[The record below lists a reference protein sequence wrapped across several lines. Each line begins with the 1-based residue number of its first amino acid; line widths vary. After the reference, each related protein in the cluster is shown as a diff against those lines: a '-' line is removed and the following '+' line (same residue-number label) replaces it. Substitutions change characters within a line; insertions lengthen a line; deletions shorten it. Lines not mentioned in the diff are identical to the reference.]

1 MFALTSMDGKI
12 DMAVY
17 NEGAPYVFRLNGHD
31 HHRIGSLCTIE
42 GSQPTFAQLYIFD
55 MENEVRNMINS
66 ISSNEGND
74 DIDPEI
80 VNSIIQM
87 LNRNIALVKALE

>member
-1 MFALTSMDGKI
+1 MIIIELALC
-12 DMAVY
+12 V
-17 NEGAPYVFRLNGHD
+17 P
-31 HHRIGSLCTIE
+31 IE